1 MRRYRWLIGVGVAL
15 VVIIAGVVG
24 FEVYAA
30 HYASTINQSQAHS
43 AEGTATQCGT
53 PVPTTAGLRTF
64 QIVPAQTTVAYSVH
78 ENLILENKSDNVA
91 VGTTHTEQGSFQ
103 IRTGADPL
111 VAAMN
116 VSVDLRT
123 LRTDSERRDNFVR
136 QNTLE
141 TDRYPMATFVSTC
154 AANLPANYADG
165 QAAHFQITGNL
176 TLHGKTN
183 KEVFD
188 VQGKLAG
195 NTATG
200 TATSTIYMTDF
211 DIQPPNLANI
221 AISQNKVLLTID
233 YTAQE
238 A

>member
-15 VVIIAGVVG
+15 VVIVAGVVG

-30 HYASTINQSQAHS
+30 HYASTVTQSQTHT
-43 AEGTATQCGT
+43 AEGTATPCGT
-53 PVPTTAGLRTF
+53 PVPTAGLRTF
-64 QIVPAQTTVAYSVH
+64 QIVPAQTTVSYSVH
-78 ENLILENKSDNVA
+78 ENLILENKPDNVA

-111 VAAMN
+111 VASMN

-123 LRTDSERRDNFVR
+123 LQTDSERRDNYVR

-141 TDRYPMATFVSTC
+141 TDQYPTATFVSTC
-154 AANLPANYADG
+154 ATNLPASYVDG
-165 QAAHFQITGNL
+165 QDAHFQITGNL
-176 TLHGKTN
+176 TLHGETN
-183 KEVFD
+183 KEIFD
-188 VQGKLAG
+188 VQGKLVG

-233 YTAQE
+233 YMAQE